1 MQDSPCAKAE
11 GERRGGAKGWRSVLT
26 AGARTPSAPCPSG
39 ERLAATGCAPRPC
52 VIGAAPSFRAPW
64 SRGRPALS
72 NGKSFIH
79 VDELASDPGGRI
91 GGRGG
96 RFHHAGPL
104 SAGLRRDLVLHDPP
118 AAGADE
124 GSSRQGGIG
133 QAARSEEHT
142 SELQSLMRISY
153 AV

>member
-64 SRGRPALS
+64 ARGRPALS
-72 NGKSFIH
+72 NGKSFFH
-79 VDELASDPGGRI
+79 VARLASDHAGQLGGRS
-91 GGRGG
+91 GRLP
-96 RFHHAGPL
+96 HVGPL
-104 SAGLRRDLVLHDPP
+104 LS
-118 AAGADE
+118 
-124 GSSRQGGIG
+124 GSFF
-133 QAARSEEHT
+133 
-142 SELQSLMRISY
+142 
-153 AV
+153 